1 MLTSGAQDLQPERG
15 FAKIAGMET
24 GRDPHLV
31 VRNLTKVYEAAK
43 IRVIALKEVSLELRG
58 GAFAAVTGASGSGKS
73 TLLNLIGGL
82 DTPTSG
88 SIEVQG
94 RAISE
99 LNKEELALFRRF
111 GVGMIF
117 QSFNLI
123 PSLTAVENVGLPMMF
138 SGVSRRERRAKAAA
152 GLARVGLEARL
163 RHRPSELSGGEQ
175 QRVAIARALV
185 NNPRLLLADEPTGN
199 LDSRTAQEIIALLAE
214 LNQRHGLTVVMVT
227 HEETLVREFATGI
240 VRLHDGQIA
249 AEEWRR

>member
-31 VRNLTKVYEAAK
+31 VRGLTKVYEAAK